1 MVLSIR
7 FTRVFPRGAT
17 KILRR
22 FLSMRRA
29 IHGVILLVLTVATA
43 GCGPELNQENL
54 GQIQTTVEQLPGFGE
69 PYPLPKPRYEAD
81 EETGETTDE
90 TPEQG
95 SRPTSQ

>member
-1 MVLSIR
+1 
-7 FTRVFPRGAT
+7 
-17 KILRR
+17 
-22 FLSMRRA
+22 MRRA

-81 EETGETTDE
+81 EETGETT
-90 TPEQG
+90 
-95 SRPTSQ
+95 RPDKFKAHFPMTRRGKDRASDRGARFLI